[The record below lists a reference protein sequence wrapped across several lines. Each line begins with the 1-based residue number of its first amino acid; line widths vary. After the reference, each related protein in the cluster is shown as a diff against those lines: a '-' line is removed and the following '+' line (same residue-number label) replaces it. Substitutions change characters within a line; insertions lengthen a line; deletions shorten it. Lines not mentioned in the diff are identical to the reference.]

1 MNKPKAHV
9 SEFKKK
15 EVERIKKLL
24 SENEVIGIL
33 DLTNLPSAQFQKL
46 KNKLKKNLEIRVS
59 KKSLILED
67 YIIYSSDRQKITGLN
82 MGLINQRQCYT
93 KLQRIPMDN
102 NFIFR
107 GQYFEKSGRN
117 PEDFLESVVREI
129 EKNK

>member
-1 MNKPKAHV
+1 M
-9 SEFKKK
+9 
-15 EVERIKKLL
+15 RY
-24 SENEVIGIL
+24 
-33 DLTNLPSAQFQKL
+33 TNLGGGDYLIKIEEDNIENMIEMIAEKSYKTATL
-46 KNKLKKNLEIRVS
+46 KRDFVS